1 MTTLPE
7 YIKPNTFVKLR
18 DGSKAQIYVTDG
30 VDSAPIRGAVFSC
43 GYWRIQ
49 QWTGNLEALRG
60 WTECQAGDIV
70 GPWTDKPDASKLWP
84 LLPPWIKYLAMDE
97 DNMWNGFSHK
107 PEIGI
112 SAYHYTESG
121 HNYCSIPKAY
131 APIYSGDWKNS
142 LVGRTQ

>member
-70 GPWTDKPDASKLWP
+70 GPWIDTPDCTKLWP
-84 LLPPWIKYLAMDE
+84 LLPPWIKYVSQDK
-97 DNMWNGFSHK
+97 NGFWYASLDK
-107 PEIGI
+107 PKLEEKYWMACPGKFIV
-112 SAYHYTESG
+112 
-121 HNYCSIPKAY
+121 IPKGY
-131 APIYSGDWKNS
+131 APIYSGDWKDS
-142 LVGRTQ
+142 LVERTQ

>member
-70 GPWTDKPDASKLWP
+70 GPWIDKPDLNYGHFCRRGLNIWRWMKIICGMASA
-84 LLPPWIKYLAMDE
+84 I
-97 DNMWNGFSHK
+97 NQ
-107 PEIGI
+107 
-112 SAYHYTESG
+112 
-121 HNYCSIPKAY
+121 
-131 APIYSGDWKNS
+131 
-142 LVGRTQ
+142 R